1 MSAPKYLQ
9 MLVSPHVGG
18 GAKLAMQLHA
28 HAVAKRGAVS
38 ELLLPGGAEAERSAQ
53 SAGFPYT
60 RYRVDRLSSQN
71 RVVSLLENVS
81 LLARAPRSAGAV
93 LHVHAPFVYGAARP
107 FFAASRLKT
116 VLHVHLDFTVEQ
128 LQWSLR
134 APPDTIIVCADFM
147 RAAVDAALPAGAST
161 RVAVIR
167 NAIDLRQF
175 EGGDRAAAK
184 RALEVAPDMPLLMV
198 VANLAPHKGQAT
210 AIRAVAALRDLGHEV
225 RLWLVGAERSDG
237 AGYLAQLQQLVREL
251 RVDDRVHFAGFRNDV
266 PALLR
271 AADMVLLPSTS
282 EGLPLTIL
290 EAQAVRALVL
300 AAPTAGIPEVIE
312 HDRTGYLIDA
322 ADAAGY
328 AKQIAELLRSPE
340 RALAVT
346 SAAHRHVC
354 DHHDLTAYG
363 DRVLAEYDRL
373 APGR

>member
-1 MSAPKYLQ
+1 
-9 MLVSPHVGG
+9 
-18 GAKLAMQLHA
+18 
-28 HAVAKRGAVS
+28 
-38 ELLLPGGAEAERSAQ
+38 
-53 SAGFPYT
+53 
-60 RYRVDRLSSQN
+60 
-71 RVVSLLENVS
+71 
-81 LLARAPRSAGAV
+81 
-93 LHVHAPFVYGAARP
+93 
-107 FFAASRLKT
+107 
-116 VLHVHLDFTVEQ
+116 
-128 LQWSLR
+128 
-134 APPDTIIVCADFM
+134 
-147 RAAVDAALPAGAST
+147 
-161 RVAVIR
+161 
-167 NAIDLRQF
+167 
-175 EGGDRAAAK
+175 
-184 RALEVAPDMPLLMV
+184 MPLLMV